1 MGLLLALT
9 GKSSLHSQHVQRLW
23 SRVHANQLPQA
34 SVLRKSSD
42 NVQKPLF
49 VHRRQNSLLES
60 FVARRAKSARTIC
73 AMAVFATATLD
84 LGRSACEA
92 EGDWAALWLGLH
104 VLSGPCWPFSLQIM
118 QDSHMRFSCC
128 FHVAEKSRWA
138 LPGGPSLRS
147 QSARWLWFATATLD
161 LGAPHANQLLREFAL
176 CSGQGPARA
185 AQSLLA
191 LLPAELHDALE
202 QVRLALI

>member
-1 MGLLLALT
+1 MCGHDLRD
-9 GKSSLHSQHVQRLW
+9 GCE
-23 SRVHANQLPQA
+23 LPQLHWILGA
-34 SVLRKSSD
+34 AHAKLREFA
-42 NVQKPLF
+42 LRF
-49 VHRRQNSLLES
+49 G
-60 FVARRAKSARTIC
+60 RA
-73 AMAVFATATLD
+73 
-84 LGRSACEA
+84 
-92 EGDWAALWLGLH
+92 LH
-104 VLSGPCWPFSLQIM
+104 VLSSPCWPLSLQIT
-118 QDSHMRFSCC
+118 QDPHMRFSCC
-128 FHVAEKSRWA
+128 LQVAEKSRWA